1 MFATLLGPLPRPPLP
16 LDATPAEL
24 VGAAIEAQI
33 EAGLEPV
40 TDGSAPREAGAAEA
54 WRAVGS
60 VVGGPEGGVA
70 VKATLVGPWTRTG
83 SDAHVPR
90 ADVVVAVASVAMELA
105 ALADAGCPLV
115 ELHEPAVVGRAF
127 EPVERRAVVD
137 AWRAALDGITERIH
151 VSLVLVGGD
160 ATGLGPAMYEAP
172 FASYGFDLRAGPDN
186 WRIIADAPGDRG
198 IVAGAVAT
206 RAGSDDGPELL
217 VWAAQYAASLGAR
230 GLDRVGLATSGSLAD
245 LPWDAAVVKMRR
257 LGEAAAIASRGSFAD
272 VAPHLDPRAVGT
284 KSAAFGR
291 FVPPRPRSGRR
302 GTGRRGSG
310 SRGPDGR

>member
-16 LDATPAEL
+16 VDATPAEL
-24 VGAAIEAQI
+24 VRGAVEAQI

-40 TDGSAPREAGAAEA
+40 TDGLAPRIGGSLDAWAEVA
-54 WRAVGS
+54 DVARERAT
-60 VVGGPEGGVA
+60 GVA
-70 VKATLVGPWTRTG
+70 VKATVIGPWTRG
-83 SDAHVPR
+83 G
-90 ADVVVAVASVAMELA
+90 ADTDVLAVAAEVA
-105 ALADAGCPLV
+105 ALADAGCPFV

-127 EPVERRAVVD
+127 EPAARRTVVE
-137 AWRAALDGITERIH
+137 AWRAALSGLSERIH

-160 ATGLGPAMYEAP
+160 AIGLGAAIYEAP

-186 WRIIADAPGDRG
+186 WRVIADAPGDRG
-198 IVAGAVAT
+198 IVAGALAT

-217 VWAAQYAASLGAR
+217 VWAAQYAASLGGR

-257 LGEAAAIASRGSFAD
+257 LGEAAAIAARGSFAD

-291 FVPPRPRSGRR
+291 FVPPRPRSGGGRSGRPGSGGR
-302 GTGRRGSG
+302 GSGRRGPG
-310 SRGPDGR
+310 GR